1 MIELTGKLPKYCRN
15 TGNLIDPRFN
25 INGFNEQRDYPKRSY
40 AETYA
45 ITWTSKKEMG
55 FELPT
60 GGGAIMHEGENI
72 MYFARK
78 EQCLALGTQLKTD
91 LKPKI
96 KDYKIYRIYK
106 NGEIEFLYP
115 KDGVVSERVNEGRE
129 KANHVPRRIGQNPD
143 PVTVKWSSKNTYD

>member
-25 INGFNEQRDYPKRSY
+25 IDGFNKQRDYPKRTY
-40 AETYA
+40 TETYA

-129 KANHVPRRIGQNPD
+129 KANHVPRRIG
-143 PVTVKWSSKNTYD
+143 PVSYTHLTLPTIE

>member
-25 INGFNEQRDYPKRSY
+25 IDGFNEQRDYPKRTY

-60 GGGAIMHEGENI
+60 GGGAIMNEGENI
-72 MYFARK
+72 TPY
-78 EQCLALGTQLKTD
+78 
-91 LKPKI
+91 
-96 KDYKIYRIYK
+96 
-106 NGEIEFLYP
+106 
-115 KDGVVSERVNEGRE
+115 
-129 KANHVPRRIGQNPD
+129 
-143 PVTVKWSSKNTYD
+143 SSKCMVFLTRKSK

>member
-1 MIELTGKLPKYCRN
+1 MIELTGKLPKYSRN

-25 INGFNEQRDYPKRSY
+25 IDGFNPQRDYPKRTY

-96 KDYKIYRIYK
+96 KDYTIYLIIFYLWFQVCLK
-106 NGEIEFLYP
+106 LC
-115 KDGVVSERVNEGRE
+115 
-129 KANHVPRRIGQNPD
+129 
-143 PVTVKWSSKNTYD
+143 SKCKTLFFSCKVHYIFSFVHNRPTTSG